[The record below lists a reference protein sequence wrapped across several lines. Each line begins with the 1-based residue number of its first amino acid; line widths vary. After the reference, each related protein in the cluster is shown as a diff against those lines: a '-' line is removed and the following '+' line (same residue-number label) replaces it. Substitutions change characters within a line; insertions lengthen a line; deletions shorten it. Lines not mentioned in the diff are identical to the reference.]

1 MKFWIKEGTRGLVEA
16 RGRPVID
23 VMPKPSRA
31 GNMFIGQERENHAG
45 LLLRVA
51 CHASDLG
58 RWKSTDIGLSGSEFE
73 MDFG

>member
-1 MKFWIKEGTRGLVEA
+1 MEGQ
-16 RGRPVID
+16 GRSVID

-31 GNMFIGQERENHAG
+31 GNTFIGQERENHAG
-45 LLLRVA
+45 LLQRVA

-73 MDFG
+73 MNFG